1 MMRGK
6 RVMNEE
12 IKILIVE
19 DDNDINNLLR
29 DMLVDNKYEV
39 SCAYSGT
46 EGLIYLKHE
55 SIDIVLL
62 DLMLPGKSGEEVL
75 QEIRK
80 QYKVPVI
87 IISAKEELGIR
98 PRLLR
103 AGADDFITKPFDLD
117 EVLARIEVNVRRVRE
132 INSSPID
139 NNTLSYKEITLNS
152 NTREVFINEKLISLT
167 LREFEIL
174 NLMIKHPNKVFSK
187 DNIFKSVWGENY
199 INDDNTITV
208 HISNI
213 RSKLSKA
220 GAINDY
226 IKTIWGIGYKLE
238 VEK

>member
-1 MMRGK
+1 
-6 RVMNEE
+6 MNEK
-12 IKILIVE
+12 IKVLIVE
-19 DDNDINNLLR
+19 DDNDINDLLR
-29 DMLVDNKYEV
+29 DMLIDNRYNV
-39 SCAYSGT
+39 RCAYSGT
-46 EGLIYLKHE
+46 EALMYLNYE
-55 SIDIVLL
+55 IIDIVLL

-75 QEIRK
+75 GEIRSK
-80 QYKVPVI
+80 YCMPVI
-87 IISAKEELGIR
+87 VISAKEELGIK

-117 EVLARIEVNVRRVRE
+117 EVLARIEVNIRRNKE
-132 INSSPID
+132 SH
-139 NNTLSYKEITLNS
+139 TLSTSNNNYRYGEITLNS
-152 NTREVFINEKLISLT
+152 NTREVYVNNSLISLT

-174 NLMIKHPNKVFSK
+174 NLLIKHPTKVFSK

-213 RSKLSKA
+213 RSKISKT
-220 GAINDY
+220 GAENDY